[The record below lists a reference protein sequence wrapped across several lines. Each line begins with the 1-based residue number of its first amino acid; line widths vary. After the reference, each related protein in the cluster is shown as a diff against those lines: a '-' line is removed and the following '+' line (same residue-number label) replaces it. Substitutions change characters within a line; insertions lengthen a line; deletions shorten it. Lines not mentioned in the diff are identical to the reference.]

1 MTSSSP
7 DPASSTLL
15 RLADGLGQAADQ
27 LGLPRLGAQVVQET
41 SRRLTEARLRVLVL
55 GEIKQGKSTLINAIL
70 GEPLLP
76 TGVTPTTGAV
86 VQLIRGDTL
95 ERRLEGP
102 GGREILTPERFAELA
117 RGKVPVEGT
126 LVVTTPSP
134 VLPPEL
140 ELIDTPGIN
149 DVLRL
154 RTLIS
159 RGELPRGDALLL
171 VLDATQVLKRTELAF
186 LRDALIAVG
195 GLGDSGATL
204 LLALNRV
211 DLIPEAERPAVLTHI
226 QAQLAS
232 LIPGPLE
239 IFQTDARTAA
249 KDPGRDSLGVHEVLR
264 LRERLKQLAGQTRT
278 LSPPR
283 ARAYLLRSA
292 DLLAHHAATLARALR
307 LEREAVKAELA
318 AVHKAFIEQRLDVE
332 QQRTTIAAA
341 RTEIVARTREHLHTF
356 KVELEAA
363 IFKQLDRADLRA
375 TAELL
380 PSAAQDALM
389 HFVYTEAERL
399 RLALEGLTRDVIHTC
414 GEQAQRRLAAA
425 MLGLGLRG
433 PVIHLRPPSV
443 FVEAGTLAV
452 GIAGT
457 AVMYFGN
464 IVTGLLM
471 TVAAPLATMVLRERS
486 VREVRLGARASVPP
500 ALAAAFTELESAL
513 VRTVDEHITT
523 LEEILVLAHGQLG
536 DQLQSLLQRV
546 VDLDE
551 HAALA
556 PAEGS
561 APAATTGSPATSQ
574 PVSSVSE
581 ARKTAAAELRAL
593 EPRLADLRAQIAAV
607 PIGPEH
613 A

>member
-1 MTSSSP
+1 MTSSPP
-7 DPASSTLL
+7 DSVSSALL
-15 RLADGLGQAADQ
+15 QHADELRRAAEQ
-27 LGLPRLGAQVVQET
+27 LGLPRLGAQVAQET
-41 SRRLTEARLRVLVL
+41 ARRLTESRLRVLVL
-55 GEIKQGKSTLINAIL
+55 GEIKQGKSTLINALL

-86 VQLIRGDTL
+86 VQLVRGDVL
-95 ERRLEGP
+95 ERRLERPSGAEVLP
-102 GGREILTPERFAELA
+102 PERFAELA
-117 RGKVPVEGT
+117 KGKSALEGS
-126 LVVTTPSP
+126 LVVTTTSEQ
-134 VLPPEL
+134 LPPEL

-149 DVLRL
+149 DILRL

-204 LLALNRV
+204 LLALNRI
-211 DLIPEAERPAVLTHI
+211 DLIPEAEREAVLSHI

-239 IFQTDARTAA
+239 IFQTDARGAM
-249 KDPGRDSLGVHEVLR
+249 KDPSRDTLGVREVLR
-264 LRERLKQLAGQTRT
+264 LRERLQQLAGQTRT

-283 ARAYLLRSA
+283 ARTYLLRTA

-307 LEREAVKAELA
+307 LEHAAVRDELA
-318 AVHKAFIEQRLDVE
+318 AVQKAFVEQRLDVE
-332 QQRTTIAAA
+332 QQRATIAAQ
-341 RTEIVARTREHLHTF
+341 REEIVARTREHLGNF
-356 KVELEAA
+356 RAELEDA
-363 IFKQLDRADLRA
+363 ILKQLERPDLRV

-399 RLALEGLTRDVIHTC
+399 RLALEGLTRDVLQTC
-414 GEQAQRRLAAA
+414 GEQAQRRLAAT
-425 MLGLGLRG
+425 MLSLGLRG
-433 PVIHLRPPSV
+433 PVVHIRPPSV

-452 GIAGT
+452 GVAGT

-464 IVTGLLM
+464 VVTGLVM
-471 TVAAPLATMVLRERS
+471 TVAAPLATMFLRERS
-486 VREVRLGARASVPP
+486 VREVRQGARESVPP
-500 ALAAAFTELESAL
+500 ALAATFGDLETAL
-513 VRTVDEHITT
+513 VRAVDEHVST

-546 VDLDE
+546 IDLDE
-551 HAALA
+551 RAALPPGEPQPAAANEGA
-556 PAEGS
+556 PA
-561 APAATTGSPATSQ
+561 Q
-574 PVSSVSE
+574 PVSPVSE

-593 EPRLADLRAQIAAV
+593 EPRLAELRAQIAAV
-607 PIGPEH
+607 PIAPEH
-613 A
+613 AR

>member
-1 MTSSSP
+1 MTSSPTDSV
-7 DPASSTLL
+7 SSALL
-15 RLADGLGQAADQ
+15 HLADGLRQAADQ
-27 LGLPRLGAQVVQET
+27 LGLPRLGAQVLEET
-41 SRRLTEARLRVLVL
+41 KRRLTESRLRVLVL

-70 GEPLLP
+70 GEALLP

-86 VQLIRGDTL
+86 VQLVRGDAT
-95 ERRLEGP
+95 ERRLHGAAGSEV
-102 GGREILTPERFAELA
+102 LAPERFAELA
-117 RGKVPVEGT
+117 RGKSPIEGS
-126 LVVTTPSP
+126 LVVTTTSEQ
-134 VLPPEL
+134 LPPEL

-149 DVLRL
+149 DILRL

-211 DLIPEAERPAVLTHI
+211 DLIPEAERPAVLSHI
-226 QAQLAS
+226 EAQLAS
-232 LIPGPLE
+232 MIPGPLE

-249 KDPGRDSLGVHEVLR
+249 KDPSKDSLGVREVLR
-264 LRERLKQLAGQTRT
+264 LRERLKQLAGKTRD

-283 ARAYLLRSA
+283 ARTYLLRNA

-307 LEREAVKAELA
+307 LEHAAVRDELEAVR
-318 AVHKAFIEQRLDVE
+318 KAFIEQQLDVE
-332 QQRTTIAAA
+332 QQRATIATRRA
-341 RTEIVARTREHLHTF
+341 EIVARTREHLANF
-356 KVELEAA
+356 RGELEEA
-363 IFKQLDRADLRA
+363 IFKQLERADLRI

-380 PSAAQDALM
+380 PSASQDALM
-389 HFVYTEAERL
+389 HFVYSEAERL
-399 RLALEGLTRDVIHTC
+399 RLALEGLTREVMQTC
-414 GEQAQRRLAAA
+414 GEQAQRRLATA
-425 MLGLGLRG
+425 MLSLGLRG
-433 PVIHLRPPSV
+433 PVIHIRPPSV

-464 IVTGLLM
+464 IVTGLVM

-486 VREVRLGARASVPP
+486 VREVRTAARESVPS
-500 ALAAAFTELESAL
+500 ALATAFGELESAL
-513 VRTVDEHITT
+513 IRAVDDHVAT

-546 VDLDE
+546 LDLDE
-551 HAALA
+551 HAALP
-556 PAEGS
+556 PADPTPTP
-561 APAATTGSPATSQ
+561 PASEPVPQ
-574 PVSSVSE
+574 PVSSASE

-607 PIGPEH
+607 PIAPEQ
-613 A
+613 AR

>member
-1 MTSSSP
+1 MTSSP
-7 DPASSTLL
+7 TDPVSSTLL
-15 RLADGLGQAADQ
+15 HHADGLRRAAEQ
-27 LGLPRLGAQVVQET
+27 LGLPRLGAQIAQET
-41 SRRLTEARLRVLVL
+41 TRRLTESRLRVLVL
-55 GEIKQGKSTLINAIL
+55 GEIKQGKSTLINALL
-70 GEPLLP
+70 GEALLP

-86 VQLIRGDTL
+86 VQLVRGDTL

-102 GGREILTPERFAELA
+102 SGAQVLAPERFAELA
-117 RGKVPVEGT
+117 RGKSPIEGS
-126 LVVTTPSP
+126 LVVTTPSEL
-134 VLPPEL
+134 LPPEL

-149 DVLRL
+149 DILRL

-211 DLIPEAERPAVLTHI
+211 DLIPEAERPAVLSHI

-232 LIPGPLE
+232 MIPGPLE
-239 IFQTDARTAA
+239 IFQTDARSAA
-249 KDPGRDSLGVHEVLR
+249 KDPARDTLGVHEVLR

-283 ARAYLLRSA
+283 ARTYLLRSA

-307 LEREAVKAELA
+307 LEHAAVRSELEAVQ
-318 AVHKAFIEQRLDVE
+318 KAFVEQRLDVE
-332 QQRTTIAAA
+332 QQRATITAQRA
-341 RTEIVARTREHLHTF
+341 EIVARTREHLGTF
-356 KVELEAA
+356 RAELQDA
-363 IFKQLDRADLRA
+363 ILKQLDRADLRI

-380 PSAAQDALM
+380 PTAAQDALM
-389 HFVYTEAERL
+389 HFVYSEAERL
-399 RLALEGLTRDVIHTC
+399 RLALEGLTREVLHTC

-425 MLGLGLRG
+425 MLSLGLRG
-433 PVIHLRPPSV
+433 PVIHIRPPSV

-452 GIAGT
+452 GVAGT

-464 IVTGLLM
+464 IVTGLVM
-471 TVAAPLATMVLRERS
+471 TIAAPLATMFLRERS
-486 VREVRLGARASVPP
+486 VREVRDSARASVPP
-500 ALAAAFTELESAL
+500 ALAASFDDLEVAL
-513 VRTVDEHITT
+513 VRAVDDHVAT

-551 HAALA
+551 HAALP
-556 PAEGS
+556 PADPAA
-561 APAATTGSPATSQ
+561 APAASEAPPQ

-593 EPRLADLRAQIAAV
+593 EPGLADLRAQIAAV
-607 PIGPEH
+607 PIAPEQ
-613 A
+613 AR

>member
-1 MTSSSP
+1 MTSSPS
-7 DPASSTLL
+7 DPLTSLL
-15 RLADGLGQAADQ
+15 HLARELGEVTDR
-27 LGLPRLGAQVVQET
+27 LGLPRLAAQVVQET
-41 SRRLTEARLRVLVL
+41 TRRLTDARLRVLVL

-70 GEPLLP
+70 GASLLP
-76 TGVTPTTGAV
+76 SGVTPTTGAV
-86 VQLIRGDTL
+86 VKLIRGDTL
-95 ERRLEGP
+95 ERTLEGP
-102 GGREILTPERFAELA
+102 GGRERLSVERFTDLA

-126 LVVTTPSP
+126 LVVTTPSES
-134 VLPPEL
+134 LPPEL

-154 RTLIS
+154 RTLVS
-159 RGELPRGDALLL
+159 RGELPRGDALVL

-211 DLIPEAERPAVLTHI
+211 DLIPEAERPAVVAHI
-226 QAQLAS
+226 QAQLAD

-239 IFQTDARTAA
+239 VFQTAARAA
-249 KDPGRDSLGVHEVLR
+249 LKDPARDSLGVREVLR

-307 LEREAVKAELA
+307 LEREAVKTELA
-318 AVHKAFIEQRLDVE
+318 AVRQAFVEQRLDVE
-332 QQRTTIAAA
+332 QQRATIAAA
-341 RTEIVARTREHLHTF
+341 RGEIAERTREHLGSF
-356 KVELEAA
+356 RGELEAA
-363 IFKQLDRADLRA
+363 ILGQLDRADLRT

-380 PSAAQDALM
+380 PTAAQDALM

-399 RLALEGLTRDVIHTC
+399 RIALEGLTRDVLHTC

-425 MLGLGLRG
+425 MLSLGLRG

-452 GIAGT
+452 GVAGT

-486 VREVRLGARASVPP
+486 VREVRASARASVPS
-500 ALAAAFTELESAL
+500 ALAAAFTDLEAAL
-513 VRTVDEHITT
+513 VRAIDDHITT
-523 LEEILVLAHGQLG
+523 LEEVLVLAHGQLG

-551 HAALA
+551 QAASPGAA
-556 PAEGS
+556 PP
-561 APAATTGSPATSQ
+561 PAAGEAAQ

-593 EPRLADLRAQIAAV
+593 EPRLAELRAQIAAV
-607 PIGPEH
+607 PTGPEH
-613 A
+613 VP